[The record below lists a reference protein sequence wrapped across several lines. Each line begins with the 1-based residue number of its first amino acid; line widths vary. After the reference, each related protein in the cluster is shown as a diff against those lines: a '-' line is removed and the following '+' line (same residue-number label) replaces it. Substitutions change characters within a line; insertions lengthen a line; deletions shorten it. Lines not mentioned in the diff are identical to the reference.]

1 VSLLCRVFDFLVTQA
16 MGAGG
21 MRIVTFYQL
30 APRSKLLLM
39 AFVNPKAES
48 SIVENVGDGIHFLH
62 QKRKVAPATNPKCWY
77 HLMDGVDQKTRC

>member
-21 MRIVTFYQL
+21 MRIVTLYQL

-39 AFVNPKAES
+39 AFVNPKAETS
-48 SIVENVGDGIHFLH
+48 MYLRRLDAS
-62 QKRKVAPATNPKCWY
+62 
-77 HLMDGVDQKTRC
+77 DQILAWRGL